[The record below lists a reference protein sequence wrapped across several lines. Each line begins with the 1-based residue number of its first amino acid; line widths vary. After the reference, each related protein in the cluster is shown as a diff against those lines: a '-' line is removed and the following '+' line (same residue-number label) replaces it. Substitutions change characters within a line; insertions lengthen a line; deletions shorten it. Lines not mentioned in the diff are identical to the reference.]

1 VVRFI
6 ETKSGKI
13 LSQNSSSKK
22 IDKNKKLSV
31 RVNQIMPTKMVPGNY
46 NMVIRILDGKNK
58 VVDQNKFAFQVI
70 KKK

>member
-1 VVRFI
+1 
-6 ETKSGKI
+6 
-13 LSQNSSSKK
+13 
-22 IDKNKKLSV
+22 
-31 RVNQIMPTKMVPGNY
+31 MPTKMVPGNY